1 MTLDDLKNIDIN
13 NIPGWPLPV
22 KIGGIAIICV
32 ALLFGG
38 YWFLIAD
45 ELAEFEQVQ
54 LKEAGL
60 KETYL
65 SKKGMAINLPA
76 YKLQMDDMHQAFGTL
91 LRQLPNKTEVP
102 NLLVDI
108 TQAGLGRG
116 LNFVLFKPEKEK
128 PQDFYAELPI
138 NIKVTGGYH
147 ELGQFVSDLAA
158 LPRIVTIGGIDIA
171 ADSKT
176 GILTMS
182 AVARTF
188 RYLEPEEI
196 EALKPKTGQARC
208 EAGSKTSWR
217 RKVRRALL
225 PLVLALVM
233 LSGCSSDGL
242 DDLRDFVKN
251 AHADRKPKIEPLP
264 GDQALRGVRVRGHR
278 SHQSVFT
285 VQSQDLSPY
294 RPS

>member
-22 KIGGIAIICV
+22 KIGGIAIICGL
-32 ALLFGG
+32 LLFGG

-45 ELAEFEQVQ
+45 EIEQYDQ
-54 LKEAGL
+54 EQKKEVGL

-65 SKKGMAINLPA
+65 NKKGMAINLSA
-76 YKLQMDDMHQAFGTL
+76 YKLQMDEMHQAFGTL

-128 PQDFYAELPI
+128 PQEFYAELPI

-158 LPRIVTIGGIDIA
+158 LPRIVTIGNIDIT
-171 ADSKT
+171 ADAKSNL
-176 GILTMS
+176 LTMS

-196 EALKPKTGQARC
+196 EALKPKTAKPAAPP
-208 EAGSKTSWR
+208 AGGAK
-217 RKVRRALL
+217 
-225 PLVLALVM
+225 
-233 LSGCSSDGL
+233 
-242 DDLRDFVKN
+242 
-251 AHADRKPKIEPLP
+251 
-264 GDQALRGVRVRGHR
+264 
-278 SHQSVFT
+278 
-285 VQSQDLSPY
+285 
-294 RPS
+294 

>member
-22 KIGGIAIICV
+22 KISGIALICV
-32 ALLFGG
+32 GLLFGG

-54 LKEAGL
+54 LKEEGL
-60 KETYL
+60 KQSYL
-65 SKKGMAINLPA
+65 NKKGLAINLPA
-76 YKLQMDDMHQAFGTL
+76 YKLQMDEMYQAFGTL

-116 LNFVLFKPEKEK
+116 LNFVLFKPEQEK

-147 ELGQFVSDLAA
+147 ELGQFVSDVAA
-158 LPRIVTIGGIDIA
+158 LPRIVTIGGIDISTDA
-171 ADSKT
+171 KT
-176 GILTMS
+176 GTLTMS

-188 RYLEPEEI
+188 RYLEPEEV
-196 EALKPKTGQARC
+196 EALKPKKGKPGAKPAAKRTG
-208 EAGSKTSWR
+208 GTK
-217 RKVRRALL
+217 
-225 PLVLALVM
+225 
-233 LSGCSSDGL
+233 
-242 DDLRDFVKN
+242 
-251 AHADRKPKIEPLP
+251 
-264 GDQALRGVRVRGHR
+264 
-278 SHQSVFT
+278 
-285 VQSQDLSPY
+285 
-294 RPS
+294 

>member
-13 NIPGWPLPV
+13 NIPGWPLPI
-22 KIGGIAIICV
+22 KLGGIAIICV
-32 ALLFGG
+32 ALLFSG

-45 ELAEFEQVQ
+45 ELAQYEQIQ
-54 LKEAGL
+54 QKETGL

-76 YKLQMDDMHQAFGTL
+76 YRLQMDEMHQAFGTL

-128 PQDFYAELPI
+128 PKEFYAELPI
-138 NIKVTGGYH
+138 TIRVTGSYH

-158 LPRIVTIGGIDIA
+158 LPRIVTIDTIDIT
-171 ADSKT
+171 ADAKSN
-176 GILTMS
+176 LTMS
-182 AVARTF
+182 AVAHTF

-196 EALKPKTGQARC
+196 EALMPKVTKPVAPA
-208 EAGSKTSWR
+208 AG
-217 RKVRRALL
+217 
-225 PLVLALVM
+225 
-233 LSGCSSDGL
+233 G
-242 DDLRDFVKN
+242 VK
-251 AHADRKPKIEPLP
+251 
-264 GDQALRGVRVRGHR
+264 
-278 SHQSVFT
+278 
-285 VQSQDLSPY
+285 
-294 RPS
+294 